1 MKNIDKEIESIANK
15 MVKGKKSAKKSTE
28 PKEPQD
34 AVGWL
39 KKAYVDNDPSDGAPK
54 VGNIGYV

>member
-28 PKEPQD
+28 PTEPQD

-39 KKAYVDNDPSDGAPK
+39 KKAYIDNDPSDGAPK

>member
-1 MKNIDKEIESIANK
+1 MKNIDKEIESITKK